1 MGLVPHNWFGMGNTS
16 FYGEYGRAADYIRS
30 GPANSAVAGFVN
42 PVTNGFEAA
51 SSEAEFWGLGVV
63 QQIDAAAM
71 AGGGMRP
78 RSAALATLPPSQASG
93 MVRASW
99 TS

>member
-1 MGLVPHNWFGMGNTS
+1 MSFIPLYKNQPTFGEVDVGLRDMGLVPHNWFGMGNTS

-51 SSEAEFWGLGVV
+51 SS
-63 QQIDAAAM
+63 AA
-71 AGGGMRP
+71 
-78 RSAALATLPPSQASG
+78 
-93 MVRASW
+93 
-99 TS
+99 